1 MRWTG
6 IGKAISER
14 FVSVLGAGKQ
24 VPAASRVHE
33 FGSFQLEPTEH
44 LLLRAGQP
52 VSLTPKAFDLLVYLV
67 EHAGRLVTKQELMS
81 ALWPNSFVEE
91 ANLTFTVSALRKAL
105 GDGQDGEQFIQTVP
119 TRGYRFVAPVTNVT
133 HDADRPVS
141 STSDTPARSL
151 KPLVRRIA
159 TIALTV
165 GVIAMLVVVVR
176 HMRETTDAPAPAR
189 FTIPLPDSA
198 RVTGSR
204 PMSKISPDGR
214 RVALIVEQGSRIWL
228 HNLDGLT
235 ALPIAG
241 TDGTI
246 ALFWAPDSAQL
257 AFSTASALKTVRMT
271 DGTVKTLC
279 DSCQPT
285 GGGTWSRSGMIVFT
299 TLEGSLLGIPAD
311 GGEPHPVTSLDRS
324 QGEISH
330 LYPYFLPDG
339 VRFLY
344 LRRNK
349 DVTRSGLY
357 IGQTGSAEP
366 RLLLEGDL
374 PAIYANPGYLLFL
387 RDTTLMAQRL
397 DPRSLKFSGDASRLL
412 VPARGNPL
420 VGQVAFS
427 ASETGVLTY
436 SISERPLTQ
445 FQWVGRAGEVQQLV
459 GELGPYYTFDLSAD
473 ASRLAFARVEAGY
486 ANLRVHDLE
495 RGVTTHLTFGASS
508 HADPRWMA
516 DGQKLVATRW
526 QPLPQAIVQI
536 SPDLRESIIS
546 VSEDV
551 NMVEDV
557 SRDGQYLLYRQRG
570 HELLAMSLSEG
581 SKPFLVRKAPA
592 GVMNQAQFSPDSR
605 WIAYQSDETG
615 QFEVYVTP
623 FPPTGE
629 HWPVSSGGAV
639 QPVWRQDG
647 RELYYLGLDGTL
659 NSVVVRTGDRPQ
671 FSTRSQLF
679 QTGLLPTLD
688 VEQYAASGDGQRF
701 LLLKVV
707 GDKNRSSIGVV
718 LNWPALLPDA
728 RSR

>member
-1 MRWTG
+1 M
-6 IGKAISER
+6 
-14 FVSVLGAGKQ
+14 
-24 VPAASRVHE
+24 PAAPSVHD
-33 FGSFQLEPTEH
+33 FGSFRLDTAER
-44 LLLRAGQP
+44 LLLRAGQH

-67 EHAGRLVTKQELMS
+67 DHAGRLATKQELMN
-81 ALWPNSFVEE
+81 ALWPDTFVEE
-91 ANLTFTVSALRKAL
+91 SNLVFTVSALRKAL

-119 TRGYRFVAPVTNVT
+119 TRGYRFVAPVT
-133 HDADRPVS
+133 HDGDRPIS
-141 STSDTPARSL
+141 STSETQPRSVN
-151 KPLVRRIA
+151 PLVRRA
-159 TIALTV
+159 TIIALAV
-165 GVIAMLVVVVR
+165 AAIAMLPVVVR
-176 HMRETTDAPAPAR
+176 HMRETTDVPAPVR
-189 FTIPLPDSA
+189 FIIPLPDSA
-198 RVTGSR
+198 RNTGSR

-214 RVALIVEQGSRIWL
+214 RVALIVEHGSRIWL

-241 TDGTI
+241 TEGTI

-257 AFSTASALKTVRMT
+257 AFTTASALKTVRVT

-330 LYPYFLPDG
+330 LYPSFLPDG

-344 LRRNK
+344 LRRHK

-357 IGQTGSAEP
+357 IGRIGSEESH
-366 RLLLEGDL
+366 LLIQGDL

-387 RDTTLMAQRL
+387 RGSTLMAQRL
-397 DPRSLKFSGDASRLL
+397 DPRSLKVSGDASRLL
-412 VPARGNPL
+412 VPAPGNPL

-445 FQWVGRAGEVQQLV
+445 FQWVGRAGEVQRLV
-459 GELGPYYTFDLSAD
+459 GDVGPNYTFDLSAD
-473 ASRLAFARVEAGY
+473 ASRVVYARLETGY
-486 ANLRVHDLE
+486 AKLRVLDLDS
-495 RGVTTHLTFGASS
+495 GVTTHLTFGASS
-508 HADPRWMA
+508 YTDPRWIG
-516 DGQKLVATRW
+516 DGEKLVATRW
-526 QPLPQAIVQI
+526 LPFPQAIVQI
-536 SPDLRESIIS
+536 SPDRRELVVS

-557 SRDGQYLLYRQRG
+557 SPDGQYLLYRQRG
-570 HELLAMSLSEG
+570 HQLLAMSLSKG
-581 SKPFLVRKAPA
+581 SKPVPVREAPA
-592 GVMNQAQFSPDSR
+592 GVMNQAQFSPDNR
-605 WIAYQSDETG
+605 WIAYQSDESG
-615 QFEVYVTP
+615 QFEVYVTA
-623 FPPTGE
+623 FPSTGE

-659 NSVVVRTGDRPQ
+659 NSVAVRTGDRPQ

-679 QTGLLPTLD
+679 HTGLVPTRD
-688 VEQYAASGDGQRF
+688 VEQYAASSDGQRF

-707 GDKNRSSIGVV
+707 GERNRSSIGVI
-718 LNWPALLPDA
+718 LNWPALLTPTG
-728 RSR
+728 SQ

>member
-1 MRWTG
+1 M
-6 IGKAISER
+6 
-14 FVSVLGAGKQ
+14 
-24 VPAASRVHE
+24 PAASRVHE
-33 FGSFQLEPTEH
+33 FGSFRLEPTEH

-141 STSDTPARSL
+141 STAETPARSL
-151 KPLVRRIA
+151 EPLVRRVA
-159 TIALTV
+159 TIALAV

-176 HMRETTDAPAPAR
+176 HMGETTDAPALVS
-189 FTIPLPDSA
+189 FIVPLPDSA

-235 ALPIAG
+235 TLPIAG
-241 TDGTI
+241 TEGTI
-246 ALFWAPDSAQL
+246 ALFWAPDSARL
-257 AFSTASALKTVRMT
+257 AFSTASALKTVHVT
-271 DGTVKTLC
+271 EGTVKTLC

-285 GGGTWSRSGMIVFT
+285 GGGTWSRSGMILFT

-330 LYPYFLPDG
+330 LYPDFLPDG
-339 VRFLY
+339 DRFLY
-344 LRRNK
+344 LKRNK

-357 IGQTGSAEP
+357 IGQTDSTES

-387 RDTTLMAQRL
+387 RDATLMAQRL
-397 DPRSLKFSGDASRLL
+397 DPTSLKLSGDASRLL
-412 VPARGNPL
+412 VPAAGNPL

-445 FQWVGRAGEVQQLV
+445 FQWVGRDGEVQRLV
-459 GELGPYYTFDLSAD
+459 GEVGPYYTFDLSAD
-473 ASRLAFARVEAGY
+473 ASRLVFARAEAGY
-486 ANLRVHDLE
+486 AKLRVLDLKL
-495 RGVTTHLTFGASS
+495 GVTTHLTFGAKS
-508 HADPRWMA
+508 HADPRWMG

-536 SPDLRESIIS
+536 SPDRRESILS
-546 VSEDV
+546 VSDDV

-557 SRDGQYLLYRQRG
+557 SQDGQYLLYRRQRG
-570 HELLAMSLSEG
+570 EQLWAVSLSEG
-581 SKPFLVRKAPA
+581 SKPFLVREAPA

-605 WIAYQSDETG
+605 WIAYQSNETG
-615 QFEVYVTP
+615 QYEVYGTP

-647 RELYYLGLDGTL
+647 RELYYLGLDGIL
-659 NSVVVRTGDRPQ
+659 NSVAVRMGDRPQ

-707 GDKNRSSIGVV
+707 GDRNRSSIGVV